1 MTQPSKR
8 MKQCHLP
15 PAMQESP
22 VQFLGQEDSLGR
34 NILPIPVFSGLPG
47 GSDGEESTCNAGNL
61 GSISGSG
68 RTPGGGHGNPPQ
80 YSCVE
85 NPHGQRSPAGC
96 SPWGHKELNTTKLLK
111 TQRTHTQQHRWTQ
124 RLSY

>member
-61 GSISGSG
+61 GSIPGLG
-68 RTPGGGHGNPPQ
+68 RFPGGGNGNPLQ
-80 YSCVE
+80 FYYLE
-85 NPHGQRSPAGC
+85 NPHRHRSLAGY
-96 SPWGHKELNTTKLLK
+96 SPCGRKELNTT
-111 TQRTHTQQHRWTQ
+111 
-124 RLSY
+124 

>member
-85 NPHGQRSPAGC
+85 NPHGQRSLAGC

-111 TQRTHTQQHRWTQ
+111 TQHTHSNTDGPRDYPTK
-124 RLSY
+124 